1 MPKALGYQSKTAPD
15 SVAGVDPYSHE
26 ATAEAVARLAAVVE
40 AQARLIGQQELAL
53 ARSREI
59 FERASAAA
67 RLGLWECDLTTET
80 LQWSGG
86 TYDMF
91 TIARDRPLVRR
102 QALIRYPAD
111 SLKKLNR
118 IRNRAIAERT
128 GFNLDTDILT
138 PSGARTI
145 TEETPWSVRDV
156 KALASVVYP
165 YSDIGS
171 ALASGSFKTMGMLV
185 APCSI
190 KSLAGIAHSFAD
202 NLLTRAADVC
212 LKERRLL
219 VLLVREAPLHI
230 GHLQLMTQAAQC
242 GAVIMPPMP
251 AFYAKPRSVDD
262 IVDHPTFGIG
272 LVIAVRVDKVDIS
285 FKADTKTL
293 VHGKA
298 PPPTAS

>member
-1 MPKALGYQSKTAPD
+1 VT
-15 SVAGVDPYSHE
+15 
-26 ATAEAVARLAAVVE
+26 R
-40 AQARLIGQQELAL
+40 RLIIGISGASGAIYGIRAL
-53 ARSREI
+53 
-59 FERASAAA
+59 
-67 RLGLWECDLTTET
+67 
-80 LQWSGG
+80 
-86 TYDMF
+86 
-91 TIARDRPLVRR
+91 
-102 QALIRYPAD
+102 QAL
-111 SLKKLNR
+111 
-118 IRNRAIAERT
+118 RNHP
-128 GFNLDTDILT
+128 NLETHLVLT

-262 IVDHPTFGIG
+262 IVDHTIGRALDQFGIENN
-272 LVIAVRVDKVDIS
+272 LVKRWRESQV
-285 FKADTKTL
+285 
-293 VHGKA
+293 
-298 PPPTAS
+298 PPLPEA